1 MRLIAFSLAAVL
13 ASTAFSQDAPPDPM
27 RPPTQTEIDAWFG
40 RGSAPQERAP
50 FSLQAV
56 LLGPRRRIAI
66 VDGTRLRVGER
77 IGDATVDSI
86 EPGRV
91 VMTRGGERIELHID
105 THLTHHNNESRD

>member
-1 MRLIAFSLAAVL
+1 MQILDTV
-13 ASTAFSQDAPPDPM
+13 SQKL
-27 RPPTQTEIDAWFG
+27 TEMLGPFG
-40 RGSAPQERAP
+40 PLMALGM
-50 FSLQAV
+50 LGV
-56 LLGPRRRIAI
+56 LLILLVLPALLNKDEDPLEKLKSSNQANQDRTQ
-66 VDGTRLRVGER
+66 GTRLRVGER